1 MKSNLSKNALSL
13 LIASGLLF
21 STAACSRTE
30 KETTDSTTTTTTTTS
45 TDGDEA
51 YSSYRTYV
59 EEAERDTAY
68 VYDSKRDW
76 NKEITDREA
85 AYNERL
91 ANVDKYSNDYD
102 EGRKAELEELKTRYN
117 TNWESRREMY
127 TSYGKAGT
135 MRQELLMLDDN
146 ATDLSTLTAANIR
159 AAYENFVKTVENNK
173 KNYTNADWQIVEQ
186 SWNDLDN
193 RKNAIQS
200 ELSDKDKYEIG
211 KAKSK
216 YIAMKTASKTANTA
230 QNVGSDVKDATK
242 SGAEK
247 TEDAAKTA
255 GEKTEST
262 AKKAANKTENA
273 AKKVGSETKDLY
285 KKAEDKVDGTKDG
298 K

>member
-1 MKSNLSKNALSL
+1 MKSNLSKNAFSI

-30 KETTDSTTTTTTTTS
+30 KETTDSTTSTTTTTTA
-45 TDGDEA
+45 DGDEA

-68 VYDSKRDW
+68 VYDNKRDW
-76 NKEITDREA
+76 NKEISDREA

-91 ANVDKYSNDYD
+91 ANVDKYATDYD
-102 EGRKAELEELKTRYN
+102 AARKAELEDLKTRYN
-117 TNWESRREMY
+117 TNWETRRETY
-127 TSYGKAGT
+127 TSYGRAGT
-135 MRQELLMLDDN
+135 MRQELLSVEES

-159 AAYENFVKTVENNK
+159 AAYENFIKTVENNK

-186 SWNDLDN
+186 SWNDLDD
-193 RKNAIQS
+193 RKNAIQT
-200 ELSDKDKYEIG
+200 ELSAKDKYEIG

-216 YIAMKTASKTANTA
+216 YIAMKAASKTGNAAENVGSGA
-230 QNVGSDVKDATK
+230 KSVGSDVKDATT

-247 TEDAAKTA
+247 VGDAAKE
-255 GEKTEST
+255 GGSKVG
-262 AKKAANKTENA
+262 NA

-285 KKAEDKVDGTKDG
+285 KKGEDKVDGSKDG